1 MCLLGQ
7 SQPIAVPYLTLIPTN
22 VCDIVHF
29 LVTNIKR
36 NIVISNVNSVH
47 SGIPMPDVPAST
59 AWDVAALFG
68 RLVELSGSGSSARL
82 TAAFGLVL
90 DAQRRHEWVAW
101 ITRRHSSFFAPDAA
115 DGGVDL
121 DALIVVR
128 VADTEQA
135 TRAADELLRANTFGA
150 IVIDLGAGHGPAQA
164 GPPVMNALTR
174 VAGLAQ
180 KYDTAVVFL
189 TEKTDDTPSLSS
201 LVSLRANAH
210 SEGSNVRLDILKDKR
225 RGPGASYVE
234 VCRGSAGVY

>member
-1 MCLLGQ
+1 M
-7 SQPIAVPYLTLIPTN
+7 A
-22 VCDIVHF
+22 
-29 LVTNIKR
+29 
-36 NIVISNVNSVH
+36 ISNVNSIQ

-59 AWDVAALFG
+59 AWDVAALSG

-101 ITRRHSSFFAPDAA
+101 VTLRHSSFFAPDAA

-128 VADTEQA
+128 VADMAQA
-135 TRAADELLRANTFGA
+135 ARAADELLRANTFGI
-150 IVIDLGAGHGPAQA
+150 IVIDFGGPAHRLRQ
-164 GPPVMNALTR
+164 GCGQDVPSPLLTR

-189 TEKTDDTPSLSS
+189 TEKSEDMPSLSP
-201 LVSLRANAH
+201 LISLRA
-210 SEGSNVRLDILKDKR
+210 GVRADVHDAGFNIRLNIVKDKR
-225 RGPGASYVE
+225 RGPGATYVE

>member
-1 MCLLGQ
+1 
-7 SQPIAVPYLTLIPTN
+7 
-22 VCDIVHF
+22 
-29 LVTNIKR
+29 
-36 NIVISNVNSVH
+36 
-47 SGIPMPDVPAST
+47 
-59 AWDVAALFG
+59 
-68 RLVELSGSGSSARL
+68 VELSGSGSSARL

-90 DAQRRHEWVAW
+90 DAQCRHEWVAW
-101 ITRRHSSFFAPDAA
+101 VALRHSSFFAPDAA

-128 VADTEQA
+128 VADAAQA

-150 IVIDLGAGHGPAQA
+150 IVIDLGSPDPAKTGHYVQA
-164 GPPVMNALTR
+164 VPLPLLTR

-210 SEGSNVRLDILKDKR
+210 SERWNVRLNILKDKR

-234 VCRGSAGVY
+234 VCRGSAGVC